1 MKADFYFCGQ
11 CMGQREVDDNSIVGL
26 LIRGEFEAAIIQV
39 GEMMTELNNIPGVES
54 TIDVKVGDADTE

>member
-1 MKADFYFCGQ
+1 
-11 CMGQREVDDNSIVGL
+11 MGQREVDDNSIVGL